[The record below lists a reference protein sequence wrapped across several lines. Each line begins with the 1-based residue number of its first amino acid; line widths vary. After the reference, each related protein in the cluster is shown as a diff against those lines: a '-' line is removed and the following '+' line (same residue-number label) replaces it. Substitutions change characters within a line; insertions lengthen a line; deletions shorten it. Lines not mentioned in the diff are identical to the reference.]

1 MSIEWP
7 ASLPQCPLR
16 GRQRAPQPNVISLG
30 TEVGEGK
37 VRRRSTARTK
47 RITMTFVLTRAQ
59 VAIFEAFFEDDIADG
74 ALSFTMNDSAD
85 QTTRTWRFDPQSPY
99 SLDERAS
106 GKWSLT
112 ANLTR
117 IG

>member
-7 ASLPQCPLR
+7 ASLPQCPVR
-16 GRQRAPQPNVISLG
+16 GRQRSPQANVIAFG

-47 RITMTFVLTRAQ
+47 RMPMTFVLTRAQ
-59 VAIFEAFFEDDIADG
+59 ALIFEAFFEDDLADG
-74 ALSFTMNDSAD
+74 ALTFTMKDSVD
-85 QTTRTWRFDPQSPY
+85 QTTRSWRFDPQSPY

-106 GKWSLT
+106 GKWSLS
-112 ANLTR
+112 ANLIR